1 MPFVEAV
8 AGPAISAIGS
18 LFGGSS
24 ANRLQREE
32 AEKQRMFEE
41 RMSSTAYQRAVQD
54 MRAAGLNPALAY
66 SQGGA
71 STPGGAMAQQQDVVT
86 PAISSAQ
93 HALRLRSELEV
104 LKRQAE
110 KTQAEGMES
119 QQRRWMMEAQTN
131 LIKGPG
137 PDSPTTSPVPG
148 PGWTAQQLDNQLRSL
163 GVKGQSFQTQ
173 RGVQWLNFIRNLIF
187 GGGGMIAP
195 QFRK

>member
-148 PGWTAQQLDNQLRSL
+148 PG
-163 GVKGQSFQTQ
+163 
-173 RGVQWLNFIRNLIF
+173 
-187 GGGGMIAP
+187 
-195 QFRK
+195 